1 MFGRRNRFHGRG
13 PIQKVYSQGRQAR
26 GQLISLKYRQGPAG
40 KPYRVA
46 VVVSKKVSKSAVTRN
61 RIRRRVYEQV
71 RLNDDL
77 IKPGTDLVFTVY
89 GDSLAELEAAKL
101 QASVKDLLKKAA

>member
-13 PIQKVYSQGRQAR
+13 SIQKVYSHGRQVR
-26 GQLISLKYRQGPAG
+26 GQFISLKFRHGPDH

-46 VVVSKKVSKSAVTRN
+46 IVVSKKVSKSAVTRN

-71 RLNDDL
+71 RQAESL
-77 IKPGTDLVFTVY
+77 IKPGSDLVFSVY
-89 GDSLAELEAAKL
+89 GEQIADIDAAKL
-101 QASVKDLLKKAA
+101 KSAITDLLKKAA